1 MAISVALDPAEIA
14 EGRIIPDVEKEKVQ
28 LYQADPVSGSPISF
42 VKEVLVDLD
51 SIVDDKS
58 LDKLLTPAE
67 LNKVKEERARR
78 GKMSGPNG
86 SIVSGG

>member
-1 MAISVALDPAEIA
+1 M
-14 EGRIIPDVEKEKVQ
+14 
-28 LYQADPVSGSPISF
+28 
-42 VKEVLVDLD
+42 VDLD
-51 SIVDDKS
+51 SIVEDKS

-67 LNKVKEERARR
+67 LNKVREERARR